1 MQLIIS
7 GRGVV
12 LTTAFKALVERKAA
26 RLTRIGPPTLE
37 LRVTCGSER
46 FQRTA
51 VARWM
56 ATASTRTSRNTYPT
70 RTVRQRSP
78 TPGVFA
84 YGIAMRMP
92 PSSPAPSTM
101 MAASIAVDA
110 PCSVDRAN
118 PSAPVIR
125 RTNMSRCIAQ
135 TTHIHGFSV
144 PISPGRAS

>member
-51 VARWM
+51 RLVARTRRRSFSS
-56 ATASTRTSRNTYPT
+56 AARADHLLTAVEGAIDTLCRQMREARTRR
-70 RTVRQRSP
+70 
-78 TPGVFA
+78 
-84 YGIAMRMP
+84 
-92 PSSPAPSTM
+92 
-101 MAASIAVDA
+101 
-110 PCSVDRAN
+110 
-118 PSAPVIR
+118 R
-125 RTNMSRCIAQ
+125 RTRSRRQAADA
-135 TTHIHGFSV
+135 T
-144 PISPGRAS
+144 SPGA